1 MAKAKKPV
9 AKKPTAKKV
18 AVKTNGSTAKPGVIA
33 TIVDCIS
40 KEKGSTVDETL
51 AVLTRKFVDRDPA
64 GMRKT
69 ALIQSNKQKTS
80 KEVVDDRGTVFYKRR
95 YPRRLVRAVEEE
107 AKS

>member
-1 MAKAKKPV
+1 M
-9 AKKPTAKKV
+9 TAKKTKT
-18 AVKTNGSTAKPGVIA
+18 AVKKTAVKKVGSTGAAKPGVIS

-95 YPRRLVRAVEEE
+95 
-107 AKS
+107 